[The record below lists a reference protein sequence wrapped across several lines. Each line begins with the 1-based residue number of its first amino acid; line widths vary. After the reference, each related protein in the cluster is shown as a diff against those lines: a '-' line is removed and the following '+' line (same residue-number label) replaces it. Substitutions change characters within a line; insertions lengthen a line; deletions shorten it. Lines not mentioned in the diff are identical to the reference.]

1 MKKKVVGIVMASTL
15 LLGTATTALAA
26 GNPAGGTTDVY
37 VGVTNTTPAN
47 ISVTVPTALAIA
59 VVSAD
64 SQVTTLM
71 GNYMVDDG
79 GNITMSGDASQ
90 GIKDQ
95 RVTFVN
101 NGDVAAKV
109 TGAKIIN
116 SHGSKWTIDNT
127 AGSAHELSLKLN
139 SVLAGTIA
147 PDNNATITLNDF
159 ALPANE
165 VAHMAAEVKAG
176 GTAGDYSTPEKS
188 AKSFVIEWNIAA
200 Q

>member
-1 MKKKVVGIVMASTL
+1 M
-15 LLGTATTALAA
+15 
-26 GNPAGGTTDVY
+26 
-37 VGVTNTTPAN
+37 
-47 ISVTVPTALAIA
+47 
-59 VVSAD
+59 
-64 SQVTTLM
+64 
-71 GNYMVDDG
+71 DDG